1 MANCWVVA
9 AISMLPEHK
18 DFFEKVVPPNQT
30 FEKGK
35 YTGKFKFR
43 FWQYGKWVPVVVDDY
58 LPTVGGR
65 LILCK
70 SDDKNEFWP
79 ALLEKAY
86 AKLHGSYEALR
97 GGTTSE
103 ALVDFSGGCAEHY
116 DLKEENTKEILNMMI
131 KAFEKCSMLACSIDP
146 EPGVTEA
153 RTSVGLIRG
162 HAYSITKVV
171 MAKIDTGFRTGAV
184 PLVRIRN
191 PWGNA
196 AEWNGA
202 WSDGSEEWS
211 LVPNEEKDAQG
222 IIFDSDGE
230 FFMSIEDFVKV
241 N

>member
-1 MANCWVVA
+1 M
-9 AISMLPEHK
+9 
-18 DFFEKVVPPNQT
+18 
-30 FEKGK
+30 
-35 YTGKFKFR
+35 
-43 FWQYGKWVPVVVDDY
+43 QYGEWIDVVIDDY
-58 LPTVGGR
+58 LPTRNGK
-65 LILCK
+65 LLFMS
-70 SDDKNEFWP
+70 SDDPNEFWS

-131 KAFEKCSMLACSIDP
+131 KAFEKSSMLACSIDP

-171 MAKIDTGFRTGAV
+171 LANIDTGFRRGTV

-191 PWGNA
+191 PWGNE

-202 WSDGSEEWS
+202 WSDGSEEWG
-211 LVPNEEKDAQG
+211 LVPRVEKEDQG
-222 IIFDSDGE
+222 IVFDDDGE
-230 FFMSIEDFVKV
+230 FFMSVDDFMKV
-241 N
+241 VNYHQCFFKFPLIL